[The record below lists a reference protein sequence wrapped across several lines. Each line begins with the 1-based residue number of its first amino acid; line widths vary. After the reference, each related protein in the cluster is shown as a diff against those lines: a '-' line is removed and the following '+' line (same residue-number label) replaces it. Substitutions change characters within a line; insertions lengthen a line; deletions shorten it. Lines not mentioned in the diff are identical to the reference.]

1 MAKKKR
7 FVKKSIEDKEMAELR
22 IHNKIIDEKEKALKV
37 KHQEMWKKKKIM
49 VNQWKE
55 KRGIENGNS

>member
-1 MAKKKR
+1 MTKKKR
-7 FVKKSIEDKEMAELR
+7 FAKKTVDDEEMAEIR
-22 IHNKIIDEKEKALKV
+22 AHNKIIDGKEKILRV

>member
-1 MAKKKR
+1 MAKKKK

>member
-7 FVKKSIEDKEMAELR
+7 FAKKAVDDKEMAELR

-37 KHQEMWKKKKIM
+37 KHQEMWKKKK
-49 VNQWKE
+49 V
-55 KRGIENGNS
+55 KRQGFNGR

>member
-1 MAKKKR
+1 MTKKKR
-7 FVKKSIEDKEMAELR
+7 FAKKGIDEKEMAE
-22 IHNKIIDEKEKALKV
+22 IKAHNKIIDEKEKILRV

-55 KRGIENGNS
+55 KGSI

>member
-7 FVKKSIEDKEMAELR
+7 FAKKAIDDKEMAEIR
-22 IHNKIIDEKEKALKV
+22 AHNKIIDEKEKALKV